1 MLRERERE
9 RERVP
14 SLVLEVGAGKE
25 RKETLNYEEEDE
37 ESETLNRMNICFWVG
52 QTKLLGQLRKH
63 CSRSKVS
70 FHMIK
75 KAQEDRTTK
84 VAECKDPIT

>member
-1 MLRERERE
+1 MLRGRERE

-25 RKETLNYEEEDE
+25 RKETLNYEEEDD

-52 QTKLLGQLRKH
+52 QTKLLGQLRSIVQGPKF
-63 CSRSKVS
+63 C
-70 FHMIK
+70 FI
-75 KAQEDRTTK
+75 
-84 VAECKDPIT
+84 